1 MKQRPSFLPALT
13 LISLSIVSHFANADR
28 NKGQVL
34 IVTPE
39 CANAEAC
46 KTNGLFSKPFEEPLL
61 TGGFPDQDN
70 TNITSPLNNYPD
82 NGKCEKNEDG
92 VLKCK
97 PAAGPRPLPEWV
109 KLSPQPSYTWPDS
122 RLQQGNDATWK
133 IPVFCHQNKKVKFI
147 QGGWQNVAS
156 L

>member
-46 KTNGLFSKPFEEPLL
+46 KTNGLFSKPFEELL
-61 TGGFPDQDN
+61 VTGEIMAVGGTDYYHEPEVN
-70 TNITSPLNNYPD
+70 TESKGWKELTRKPYTSD
-82 NGKCEKNEDG
+82 RK
-92 VLKCK
+92 
-97 PAAGPRPLPEWV
+97 WV

-133 IPVFCHQNKKVKFI
+133 IPVFCHQDKKLKFI

-156 L
+156 S